1 MTGPTGSEN
10 VLTHGT
16 RADDQ
21 DMAEFEADGLCVDI
35 ADTTCIHHNDEERK
49 SAGCPVCQAERI
61 AELENIAAVA
71 IANRKSMHRRAEQAE
86 AQLAEHRS
94 TDMKVTMAY
103 LRRREDELEAET
115 EEVRNQSA
123 QDFDRV
129 CENLRASEAELAE
142 AREEIAQ
149 WRYIAESLPARGVG
163 ISDSLQARINRL
175 YSKTPTEG
183 GTS

>member
-1 MTGPTGSEN
+1 M
-10 VLTHGT
+10 
-16 RADDQ
+16 RAERRERMCVMSDKDR
-21 DMAEFEADGLCVDI
+21 AEFEAWLDSTDYWLTSNPEEI
-35 ADTTCIHHNDEERK
+35 KWHDEWMEDAWQAARAK
-49 SAGCPVCQAERI
+49 DAERI

-142 AREEIAQ
+142 AREQYAM
-149 WRYIAESLPARGVG
+149 ARAFPF
-163 ISDSLQARINRL
+163 LKNE
-175 YSKTPTEG
+175 TPTEG